1 MRRPLRRELLRERL
15 DALVAT
21 FDISTITPDPL
32 QQTGF
37 GQTPIPTPLRT
48 FDGLSYVQSFPI
60 NSGQA
65 FPADQ
70 PPPLDDLRRAVD
82 RVRSLFGFAAMET
95 SDPAGEPAMRRQ
107 G

>member
-1 MRRPLRRELLRERL
+1 MRSIRCE
-15 DALVAT
+15 
-21 FDISTITPDPL
+21 I
-32 QQTGF
+32 
-37 GQTPIPTPLRT
+37 
-48 FDGLSYVQSFPI
+48 DGLKAFLYRQLVSVPPRRMTRDIRLVHRFLLASGRVVPV
-60 NSGQA
+60 GQA

-82 RVRSLFGFAAMET
+82 RVRSLFGFAAMEP